1 MDIKWISQHDIGI
14 PTRARRPSGCPDSPP
29 APYQSSDWLLIA
41 PQVPQE
47 HWSAMTASKFLTLV
61 SVSSPVPKG
70 WWHIFP
76 LLKRSMITLRW
87 PVNSYCCWGKDFH
100 KNSSSVL
107 TLLMN
112 MRFFNDMTHEKPKDL
127 YWRQSDFSFSNKK
140 EEWLEKNLLWLQMSL
155 ISQMDVQNVTEHLP
169 LRVYAVRMA
178 FSEIWLGKEN
188 HFINFE
194 IWFWKKNAA

>member
-127 YWRQSDFSFSNKK
+127 YWRQSDFSFSNKRVARK
-140 EEWLEKNLLWLQMSL
+140 KSSL
-155 ISQMDVQNVTEHLP
+155 ASDVFNKSNGCAKCNWTSSSSSICCENGIFWN
-169 LRVYAVRMA
+169 MA
-178 FSEIWLGKEN
+178 G
-188 HFINFE
+188 
-194 IWFWKKNAA
+194 